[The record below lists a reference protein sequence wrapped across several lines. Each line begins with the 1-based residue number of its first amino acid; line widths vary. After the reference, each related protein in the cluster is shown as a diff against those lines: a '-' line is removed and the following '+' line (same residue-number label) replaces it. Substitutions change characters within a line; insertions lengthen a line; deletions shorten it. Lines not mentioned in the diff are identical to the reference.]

1 VRPTSS
7 GRPTPVFCTGRASI
21 PRARRGGRDPQIC
34 HPTSPYLKC
43 LRRFYVNAF
52 IKSPST
58 LLALVMHAE
67 GRRRRL
73 PPTAK
78 CPSRPTLAYSQRAQS
93 QYYLD
98 FEPSPRRC
106 LPLQAR
112 RGRRRRHAADRQ
124 GLPRPKLRC
133 LQPNELSTPVRYY
146 EHLPPPLTPAAK
158 APQGQR

>member
-1 VRPTSS
+1 MRPTSS

-34 HPTSPYLKC
+34 YPTSPYLKC

-52 IKSPST
+52 IKSPSM
-58 LLALVMHAE
+58 LLAFVMHAE

-73 PPTAK
+73 PPTANALQGQRWLT
-78 CPSRPTLAYSQRAQS
+78 PSALSLKF
-93 QYYLD
+93 YLD

-112 RGRRRRHAADRQ
+112 RNRRRRHAADRQ

-133 LQPNELSTPVRYY
+133 LQPNELSAPVRYY

-158 APQGQR
+158 AP